1 MTYFSTGSPN
11 VGPTAS
17 FHIIA
22 LKGTVMSESDQ
33 TQTESLR
40 HRIENW
46 MVGQMPIIQMHGGES
61 VVRKADPETG
71 EVVVELGGACAGCG
85 ISNLTAENIKSD
97 LIMDFDRVE
106 DVRVK
111 VPSSGDHGNSTV
123 EGGRGGELQ
132 YGGGET
138 GHF

>member
-1 MTYFSTGSPN
+1 
-11 VGPTAS
+11 
-17 FHIIA
+17 
-22 LKGTVMSESDQ
+22 MSDSED
-33 TQTESLR
+33 SLR
-40 HRIENW
+40 RRVEMW

-61 VVRKADPETG
+61 VVRKADPDTG

-85 ISNLTAENIKSD
+85 ISNITADNIKAD
-97 LIMDFDRVE
+97 LMMDFEEVE
-106 DVRVK
+106 EVRVK

-132 YGGGET
+132 YGSEDP

>member
-1 MTYFSTGSPN
+1 
-11 VGPTAS
+11 
-17 FHIIA
+17 
-22 LKGTVMSESDQ
+22 MSES
-33 TQTESLR
+33 EGSLR
-40 HRIENW
+40 ERIETW
-46 MVGQMPIIQMHGGES
+46 MVGQMPIIRMHGGES

-85 ISNLTAENIKSD
+85 ISNITADNIKAD
-97 LIMDFDRVE
+97 LITDFEEVE

-111 VPSSGDHGNSTV
+111 VPSAGDHTNSTV

-132 YGGGET
+132 YGSEDP